1 MLKQR
6 VITGLIMAVIAFLA
20 VRYLSPTQFAVV
32 SLIVIVGLGSWEW
45 AGLTGVE
52 EGMKRMLAPLPA
64 IVIAQFLLI
73 TNWPLLP
80 ILVISVL
87 VWLAILFALASY
99 HGGRLIYKDNP
110 IILRA
115 AGVLV
120 LVPAW
125 YALAHLHHLS
135 YAYVF
140 YVIALVAAA
149 DTGAYF
155 AGKCFGRSKLAPDLS
170 PGKTREGFFGGLA
183 AVLVLAVA
191 CAPLTGLPTFDKVS
205 FVLLSLVA
213 GILSVAGDLFE
224 SLLKREAGAKDSG
237 NILPGHGGILDRI
250 DSLVAAVPIF
260 TLGLL
265 WIMGVL

>member
-6 VITGLIMAVIAFLA
+6 VITGIIMAVAAFLA
-20 VRYLSPTQFAVV
+20 VRYLSSVQFAIV
-32 SLIVIVGLGSWEW
+32 SLVVIVGLGSWEW
-45 AGLTGVE
+45 AGLTGYK
-52 EGMKRMLAPLPA
+52 EGISRLLAPLPA
-64 IVIAQFLLI
+64 IVFAQFLLI
-73 TNWPLLP
+73 AQWPLLP
-80 ILVISVL
+80 ILILSVA

-99 HGGRLIYKDNP
+99 HEARLVYKDYP

-125 YALAHLHHLS
+125 YALSHLHHVG
-135 YAYVF
+135 YGYVF
-140 YVIALVAAA
+140 YVIGLVAAA

-155 AGKCFGRSKLAPDLS
+155 VGKRFGKNKLAPDLS

-183 AVLVLAVA
+183 AVFVLALV
-191 CAPLTGLPTFDKVS
+191 CVPLTGLPHIDKVS
-205 FVLLSLVA
+205 FVLLSLVV

-237 NILPGHGGILDRI
+237 HILPGHGGVLDRI
-250 DSLVAAVPIF
+250 DSLVAAVPVF

-265 WIMGVL
+265 WIMGAL